1 MMYNSSRVEGRS
13 VMLSELTEDTAVKSK
28 EEDTNR
34 RPWQI
39 VNKYYSVD
47 VDIYV
52 LADSEPVPQEL
63 AEHVE
68 AHIIFI
74 ADNEVHY

>member
-1 MMYNSSRVEGRS
+1 
-13 VMLSELTEDTAVKSK
+13 MLSELTEDTAVKSNV
-28 EEDTNR
+28 EETNR

-39 VNKYYSVD
+39 VNKYYRVD
-47 VDIYV
+47 VEIYV
-52 LADSEPVPQEL
+52 LADNEQCPQEL

-74 ADNEVHY
+74 ADNEV